1 MQVRIE
7 VLVVFNLYFLFCL
20 TALLATTLL
29 IFLISTRM
37 LCFVMLCFVESKTKH
52 VSVLFLGDFMS
63 VCWTKKTKFFGL
75 DLSWTKTKSIRL
87 DFHVLK
93 PSPMNSISRPM
104 WTACPTQLPKIES
117 SRLELLET
125 KLVSNIA

>member
-37 LCFVMLCFVESKTKH
+37 LCFVMLCFVESKTEH

-87 DFHVLK
+87 DFQAYVDSL
-93 PSPMNSISRPM
+93 SNSAP
-104 WTACPTQLPKIES
+104 
-117 SRLELLET
+117 
-125 KLVSNIA
+125 

>member
-37 LCFVMLCFVESKTKH
+37 LCFVESKTEH

-87 DFHVLK
+87 DFQAYVDSL
-93 PSPMNSISRPM
+93 SNSAP
-104 WTACPTQLPKIES
+104 
-117 SRLELLET
+117 
-125 KLVSNIA
+125 